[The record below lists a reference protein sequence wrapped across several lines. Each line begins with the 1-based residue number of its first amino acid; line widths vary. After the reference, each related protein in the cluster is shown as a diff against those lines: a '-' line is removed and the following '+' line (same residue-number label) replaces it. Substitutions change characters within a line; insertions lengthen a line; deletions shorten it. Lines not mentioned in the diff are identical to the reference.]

1 MDLRKEQFVFVL
13 TLNKNVSVKRL
24 DDICKDFLFKRC
36 NVKYFIERP
45 ADFKISI
52 YCLTDEFLTKACY
65 KMIYF
70 CKCPNWEY
78 KSEIVNF
85 CNWCL
90 FYKDMW
96 TYSGEFIELTEKV
109 KIVDAFYLFFRIIN
123 YWISIN
129 K

>member
-36 NVKYFIERP
+36 SVKYFIERP

-65 KMIYF
+65 KIIYF
-70 CKCPNWEY
+70 CKCPNWEC

-85 CNWCL
+85 ISNV
-90 FYKDMW
+90 DGVSIP
-96 TYSGEFIELTEKV
+96 SGS
-109 KIVDAFYLFFRIIN
+109 KIDEIKLRISRLVTG
-123 YWISIN
+123 ISFSIGL
-129 K
+129 KIKCQAQYT